1 MTDPESRNDPWKES
15 LECYKTL
22 ADEVLVVG
30 EDWPIEFDWGI
41 FNKIYQN
48 GFNQCSTDWVMRMD
62 LDYFI
67 HEDDFEKVRF
77 YLKKYSDSPA
87 IVLPQYQ
94 FFTPDRYQ
102 VKQK

>member
-1 MTDPESRNDPWKES
+1 M
-15 LECYKTL
+15 LQTL

-30 EDWPIEFDWGI
+30 EDWPIEFDCGI

-67 HEDDFEKVRF
+67 HEDDFEKIRF
-77 YLKKYSDSPA
+77 YLKNTLTLLQLSFHNINFLLLID
-87 IVLPQYQ
+87 IRL
-94 FFTPDRYQ
+94 
-102 VKQK
+102 KQNCAYC